1 MHFCRKIQLLSK
13 RASGA
18 RARLDGVTLKSRL
31 TFKFRTGLS
40 SFLFLVNFSKGRGT
54 KVAVAKA
61 TAQRRAGRSGEVR
74 EEERC
79 SDARAQKCNT
89 GLGLLALLSLLPR
102 CLLADYFLSRRKAPR
117 GPRLARSLSPLFQQD
132 GCPSSRVT
140 LILCTARMDRKL
152 RDRVALS
159 RHKT

>member
-102 CLLADYFLSRRKAPR
+102 CLLSDYFLSRRKAPR
-117 GPRLARSLSPLFQQD
+117 LSLSPLPTRWLSVLASDLDSMHCKD
-132 GCPSSRVT
+132 GQ
-140 LILCTARMDRKL
+140 
-152 RDRVALS
+152 
-159 RHKT
+159 KTEG